1 MQTASINGVN
11 LQFEVQ
17 GLGEPVV
24 LVHGS
29 ILADGLAPLLKASIL
44 TQHYRIIRYYRC
56 GFDGSTHLT
65 PPVSIAQQAKHCWA
79 LLRYL
84 NIERA
89 HIVGYDYGCLIALQL
104 ALDAPEAVHSL
115 ALLEPPPLV
124 LGDDV
129 PSGVQLIK
137 EQFIEKGETSVQKMY
152 EEGKKVEATDAFL
165 RLMCG
170 QGYREVIDQAL
181 SPNAFEL
188 AVKDAD
194 ACFQIEV
201 PAGLMWSFPLKDAQR
216 IKQPVL
222 AVLGA
227 DSIPLFHEA
236 HGMVLKWLPKAED
249 LVLPNVTHLLPMMN
263 PQDLAAG
270 LANFFIRHQ
279 LPLAAS
285 TLFDDEMDDLKNEVG
300 TVLDDPDTWLNTP
313 NDRFAGKKPIDLIGT
328 KEEQQLRD
336 LIRAIKHGM
345 VA

>member
-1 MQTASINGVN
+1 MQTANINGAN
-11 LQFEVQ
+11 LQFEIR

-29 ILADGLAPLLKASIL
+29 ILADGLAPLLKAPIL

-56 GFDGSTHLT
+56 SFDGSTRLT
-65 PPVSIAQQAKHCWA
+65 PPVSIAQQAEHCQA
-79 LLRYL
+79 LLRHL
-84 NIERA
+84 NIKRA
-89 HIVGYDYGCLIALQL
+89 HIVGYDYDGLIALQL

-115 ALLEPPPLV
+115 ALLEPPLM
-124 LGDDV
+124 LGDGI
-129 PSGVQLIK
+129 PSGR
-137 EQFIEKGETSVQKMY
+137 QFIEEQFLTKRETSAQKMY
-152 EEGKKVEATDAFL
+152 EEGKKVEATDTFL
-165 RLMCG
+165 QLVCG
-170 QGYREVIDQAL
+170 QRYREVIDQAL
-181 SPNAFEL
+181 SPNVFEL

-194 ACFQIEV
+194 AFFQIEV
-201 PAGLMWSFPLKDAQR
+201 PAGLEWSFPFEAAQR

-222 AVLGA
+222 AVLGV
-227 DSIPLFHEA
+227 DSRPLFREA
-236 HGMVLKWLPKAED
+236 HEMVLKWLPQVEEF
-249 LVLPNVTHLLPMMN
+249 VLPNGTHLLPMMN

-279 LPLAAS
+279 MPLTAS

-328 KEEQQLRD
+328 KEEQRLHD